1 MVFSK
6 PIRFLELFSNML
18 LVGTGQEAKFGL
30 GKTSQE
36 RYSILTK
43 NSEFIEKQFFGFAHS
58 SLHIKTTL

>member
-1 MVFSK
+1 MVFLK
-6 PIRFLELFSNML
+6 PIRFLELFSNM

>member
-1 MVFSK
+1 MVFLK
-6 PIRFLELFSNML
+6 PIRFLELFSNM

-30 GKTSQE
+30 GKTSHE